1 MFRDRIGAL
10 IWSTGLVIVGASA
23 CRAVG
28 QSPPPPASRPAEPA
42 CQRQGALHRMFHHAS
57 HTIHDRFIGDPDT
70 FREPPL
76 GSYIREQF
84 AVQTAKADQHRFMLY
99 KSDFLPGENRF
110 SPSGASRFNLMYG
123 RMPGWIGPITIEWT
137 PDEPELAQSR
147 RQAVLE
153 TMARAGRPLP
163 AERVVVG
170 PSFYPGQMGTEAA
183 NNHGN
188 LISRSQSA
196 ATLYSVS
203 PQLGLSAFGG
213 GGGQ

>member
-1 MFRDRIGAL
+1 MIRDRIGVL
-10 IWSTGLVIVGASA
+10 VWSTGVVIVGLAT

-28 QSPPPPASRPAEPA
+28 QSPVGSQPQPTEPV
-42 CQRQGALHRMFHHAS
+42 CRRQGALHRMWHHAS
-57 HTIHDRFIGDPDT
+57 HAVHDRFIGDPDT

-76 GSYIREQF
+76 GMYVREQF

-99 KSDFLPGENRF
+99 KTDFLPGENRF
-110 SPSGASRFNLMYG
+110 SPTGASRFNLMYG
-123 RMPGWIGPITIEWT
+123 RMPGWIGPITVEWT
-137 PDEPELAQSR
+137 PDEPELADSR

-170 PSFYPGQMGTEAA
+170 PSFYPGQMGTEAV
-183 NNHGN
+183 NNQGN
-188 LISRSQSA
+188 IISRSQGA
-196 ATLYSVS
+196 ATTYSVT

-213 GGGQ
+213 GSQ